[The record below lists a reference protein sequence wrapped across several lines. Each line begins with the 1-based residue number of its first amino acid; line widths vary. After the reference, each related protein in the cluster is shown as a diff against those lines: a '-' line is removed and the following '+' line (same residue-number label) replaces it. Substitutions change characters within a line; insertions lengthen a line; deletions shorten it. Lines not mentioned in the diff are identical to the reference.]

1 LATHSL
7 VALEETLSIT
17 ERGDVSRTE
26 LFSKVLSSEDFLGE
40 DPENCHHSS
49 TSIVKFGVLLT
60 KLFGRLLLP
69 VVDLSEPDTVVAI
82 KLGTRPPGK
91 FDKSTEKDDLEE
103 TGRRDLE
110 GPSNTGVDIRELQVL
125 GRGKVSIKC
134 PLVVVDESSE
144 HGHHRDTAVLALNRT
159 VADELIIVGDVPERV
174 EESKRGGSSN
184 FRGLKESRGG
194 SL

>member
-1 LATHSL
+1 MKTSWVKTPKIAIIAARLSKKKKQNVRYAKRQYLFCLPPPPHISL
-7 VALEETLSIT
+7 
-17 ERGDVSRTE
+17 
-26 LFSKVLSSEDFLGE
+26 
-40 DPENCHHSS
+40 P
-49 TSIVKFGVLLT
+49 IVKFGVLLT

-134 PLVVVDESSE
+134 PLVVVDERSE